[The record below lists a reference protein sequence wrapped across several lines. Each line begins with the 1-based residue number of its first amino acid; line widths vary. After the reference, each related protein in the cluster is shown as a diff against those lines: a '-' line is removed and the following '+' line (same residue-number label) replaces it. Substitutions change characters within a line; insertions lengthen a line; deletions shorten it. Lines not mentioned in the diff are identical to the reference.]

1 MHSGG
6 YRVSKYHFKLVEAF
20 NLIGGKLMKPLMI
33 LIACVLLLTPVSQT
47 HAAAPDTIV
56 LTADMVQDAIDIEA
70 AIIQVTGGGTRPGIV
85 ILDGRGGPFE
95 YAPEAEDVDI
105 NIFVSDL
112 TLRGLNQARLSGGAI
127 TLDGMQLHNITIEGL
142 RMECPQDCITSPDGL
157 HRNVTVRDNRLQAG
171 NFGVDVGWTD
181 GWMIKDNRI
190 TAGGVAI
197 HLTST
202 SGIKVHK
209 NQAQG
214 YIAVRLESTNDCQ
227 ISRNDLSAEWQGVLL
242 TGPSQ
247 ANQVIANSISGVQ
260 AAGIALEWETLENKV
275 HANRVH
281 CAAGYSECLVVQDLG
296 TDNQIKGNH

>member
-1 MHSGG
+1 
-6 YRVSKYHFKLVEAF
+6 
-20 NLIGGKLMKPLMI
+20 MKSLTI
-33 LIACVLLLTPVSQT
+33 LIACVLLLAPLSQT
-47 HAAAPDTIV
+47 NAAGGVAPGTIV

-70 AIIQVTGGGTRPGIV
+70 AIIQATGGGARPGIV

-95 YAPEAEDVDI
+95 YAPQAEDVDI

-112 TLRGLNQARLSGGAI
+112 TLRGLYQARLSGGAI
-127 TLDGMQLHNITIEGL
+127 TLDGMELHNITIEGL
-142 RMECPQDCITSPDGL
+142 RMECPQDCITSTDGL
-157 HRNVTVRDNRLQAG
+157 HQNVIVRNNQLKAG

-181 GWMIKDNRI
+181 GWLIRDNRI
-190 TAGGVAI
+190 TADGDAI

-214 YIAVRLESTNDCQ
+214 HIAVRLESTNDCQ
-227 ISRNDLSAEWQGVLL
+227 ISNNDLSAEWQGVLL
-242 TGPSQ
+242 TGPAM

-260 AAGIALEWETLENKV
+260 ASGITLEWETLKNKV

-281 CAAGYSECLVVQDLG
+281 CAADYPECLVVEDLG
-296 TDNQIKGNH
+296 TDNHIKGNR

>member
-1 MHSGG
+1 
-6 YRVSKYHFKLVEAF
+6 
-20 NLIGGKLMKPLMI
+20 MKSLTI
-33 LIACVLLLTPVSQT
+33 LIACVLLLAPLSQT
-47 HAAAPDTIV
+47 NAAGGVAPGTIV

-70 AIIQVTGGGTRPGIV
+70 AIIQATGGGARPGIV

-95 YAPEAEDVDI
+95 YAPQAEDVDI

-112 TLRGLNQARLSGGAI
+112 TLRGLYQARLSGGAI
-127 TLDGMQLHNITIEGL
+127 TLDGMELHNITIEGL
-142 RMECPQDCITSPDGL
+142 RMECPQDCITSTDGL
-157 HRNVTVRDNRLQAG
+157 HQNVIVRNNQLKAG

-181 GWMIKDNRI
+181 GWLIRDNRI
-190 TAGGVAI
+190 TAGGDAI

-214 YIAVRLESTNDCQ
+214 HIAVRLESTNDCQ
-227 ISRNDLSAEWQGVLL
+227 ISNNDLSAEWQGVLL
-242 TGPSQ
+242 TGPAM

-260 AAGIALEWETLENKV
+260 ASGITLEWETLKNKV

-281 CAAGYSECLVVQDLG
+281 CAADYPECLVVEDLG
-296 TDNQIKGNH
+296 TDNHIKGNR

>member
-1 MHSGG
+1 VYCCWRLSG
-6 YRVSKYHFKLVEAF
+6 
-20 NLIGGKLMKPLMI
+20 
-33 LIACVLLLTPVSQT
+33 QT
-47 HAAAPDTIV
+47 NAAAPDTIV

-70 AIIQVTGGGTRPGIV
+70 AIIQVTGGGARPGIV

-112 TLRGLNQARLSGGAI
+112 TLRGLYQARLSGGAI
-127 TLDGMQLHNITIEGL
+127 TLDGMELHNITIEGL
-142 RMECPQDCITSPDGL
+142 RMECPQDCITSSDGL
-157 HRNVTVRDNRLQAG
+157 HQNVTVRDNRLEAG
-171 NFGVDVGWTD
+171 NFGIDVGWTD
-181 GWMIKDNRI
+181 GWIIKNNRV

-227 ISRNDLSAEWQGVLL
+227 IIRNDLSAEWQGVLL

-247 ANQVIANSISGVQ
+247 ANQVIANSISGCS
-260 AAGIALEWETLENKV
+260 GSRNHFGMETLENKV

-281 CAAGYSECLVVQDLG
+281 CAAGYPECLVVQDLG
-296 TDNQIKGNH
+296 TDNHIKGNR